1 MTTNRRNA
9 RHVKQGARAKEKG
22 EGRSAPHSAAHHAEH
37 HKHANGHPQGKPS
50 GKFQRARLRH
60 FLFTIGPDRL
70 TGGRIRRR
78 HMAQDIAVRE
88 LQIAS
93 PRWPGEFDGL
103 RIAHV
108 SDFHLGDLLP
118 LDRALQVIERIASLE
133 PDMIACTG
141 DVVDLH
147 HFEAGEL
154 LAAMARVCA
163 PLGTALVL
171 GNHDELH
178 CGETVARLAA
188 EAGVNVLRN
197 EVLTINHNGRVLNV
211 GGVHWA
217 KTVKG
222 CAHNVNAI
230 CCDGEAGC
238 DLLLSH
244 NPKSFRR
251 AAELNIPLT
260 LAGHT
265 HGGQIARKNRPQV
278 RTEPTRR
285 HKAGLYAEGDARLYV
300 TSGVGAWFPL
310 RVNCPAEI
318 AMITMR
324 AGA

>member
-1 MTTNRRNA
+1 MPTHRRKVHA
-9 RHVKQGARAKEKG
+9 GSQAAT
-22 EGRSAPHSAAHHAEH
+22 APENHNSDNGGG
-37 HKHANGHPQGKPS
+37 NGHRNGKPS
-50 GKFQRARLRH
+50 GKFRRARIRH
-60 FLFTIGPDRL
+60 FLFTVDPDRL
-70 TGGRIRRR
+70 MGGRIRRR
-78 HMAQDIAVRE
+78 HMAQDIEVRE
-88 LQIAS
+88 VEIAS
-93 PRWPGEFDGL
+93 PRWPVDFDGL

-118 LDRALQVIERIASLE
+118 LERALQVVDRVASLE
-133 PDMIACTG
+133 PNMIACTG

-147 HFEAGEL
+147 HDEAGPL
-154 LAAMARVCA
+154 LAAMARVC
-163 PLGTALVL
+163 PPMGTALVL

-178 CGETVARLAA
+178 CGETVARLAT

-197 EVLTINHNGRVLNV
+197 EVLTINHNGHVLNV

-217 KTVKG
+217 KSVRA
-222 CAHNVNAI
+222 CAQNVDAV
-230 CCDGEAGC
+230 CSDDGAAC

-251 AAELNIPLT
+251 AAEMNIPLT

-278 RTEPTRR
+278 QTEPTRR
-285 HKAGLYAEGDARLYV
+285 HRAGLYAQGDARLFV
-300 TSGVGAWFPL
+300 TTGVGAWFPL

-324 AGA
+324 AGAA